1 MVRATRGVTDG
12 AWYFE
17 ILVES
22 LGKTGHTR
30 LGWSTQKGEL
40 QAPVGFDI
48 NSYGYRDVDGSKV
61 HMAIRELYGEPYV
74 EGDVIGFYINLPNGE
89 ALAPKSASLVSYKGH
104 PYIVDQNEEPPKV
117 VSGM

>member
-1 MVRATRGVTDG
+1 MELGTLKSWSKVQEKPDIQGLDG
-12 AWYFE
+12 RHKRENYRPLW
-17 ILVES
+17 
-22 LGKTGHTR
+22 
-30 LGWSTQKGEL
+30 
-40 QAPVGFDI
+40 DI

-61 HMAIRELYGEPYV
+61 HMAIREPYGEPYV

-104 PYIVDQNEEPPKV
+104 PYIIDQNEEPPKV